1 VALKGTGRAAGPGGL
16 TVPAIH
22 VQIVDT
28 TSLLQS
34 CVQGAVGMLRDQ
46 EGRPRGM
53 RRVEIL
59 LGLLNEDDT
68 EKAAFLRVCK
78 ARLCALLEQQEENGF
93 FNVKA
98 WVSREALNQDALQE
112 AGTFRQTLWKRVQGV
127 VTPLLASM
135 VSVLDRD
142 SNLELLIR
150 PDSPSWTRD
159 LWMFIFRDMK
169 LLNIPLVTND
179 TRPKSEMPYITVQNY
194 MSPPEDVSSDVPFS
208 WRIKDYLEE
217 LWVQAQYITGA
228 EGEPRDV
235 VKQDM
240 S

>member
-1 VALKGTGRAAGPGGL
+1 
-16 TVPAIH
+16 
-22 VQIVDT
+22 
-28 TSLLQS
+28 
-34 CVQGAVGMLRDQ
+34 
-46 EGRPRGM
+46 
-53 RRVEIL
+53 
-59 LGLLNEDDT
+59 
-68 EKAAFLRVCK
+68 
-78 ARLCALLEQQEENGF
+78 
-93 FNVKA
+93 
-98 WVSREALNQDALQE
+98 
-112 AGTFRQTLWKRVQGV
+112 
-127 VTPLLASM
+127 M